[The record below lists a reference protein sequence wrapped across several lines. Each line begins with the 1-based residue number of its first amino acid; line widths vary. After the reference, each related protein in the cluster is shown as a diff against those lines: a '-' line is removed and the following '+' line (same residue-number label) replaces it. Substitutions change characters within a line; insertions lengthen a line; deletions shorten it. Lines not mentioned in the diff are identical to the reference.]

1 MASTDK
7 EAAARDVT
15 PSNPRGIPYAP
26 FVDKVEDYVTTRADV
41 EPTLRR
47 FQEMI
52 AKYQFMEQ
60 NLQRRVVGL
69 KEKLPDIRKTLETVR
84 FLKLRTSESDPI
96 ETTFELNDT
105 LYAKAAIPPTDEV
118 YLWLGAN
125 VMLSYPI
132 DEAESLLDSKQQA
145 AKQSLSNCEEDLDF
159 LREQI
164 TTMEVAV
171 ARVYNWDVVHKRK
184 EKEEEEKEKGKGAEG
199 ASGS

>member
-1 MASTDK
+1 MASTDQ
-7 EAAARDVT
+7 DVASKDAT

-26 FVDKVEDYVTTRADV
+26 FVDKVEDYVTSRADV

-84 FLKLRTSESDPI
+84 FLKSRT
-96 ETTFELNDT
+96 
-105 LYAKAAIPPTDEV
+105 
-118 YLWLGAN
+118 AN

-132 DEAESLLDSKQQA
+132 DD
-145 AKQSLSNCEEDLDF
+145 
-159 LREQI
+159 
-164 TTMEVAV
+164 
-171 ARVYNWDVVHKRK
+171 
-184 EKEEEEKEKGKGAEG
+184 G
-199 ASGS
+199 SGGR